1 MGVYWEALIPLGIC
15 FAMTGVT
22 GYGLSFLN
30 RFANDGKKARWNRD
44 LWDRQMM
51 ERDLRL
57 TGSLRGQSSNPVAPV
72 GFELSN
78 PWKVEKRIH

>member
-1 MGVYWEALIPLGIC
+1 MQPV
-15 FAMTGVT
+15 
-22 GYGLSFLN
+22 
-30 RFANDGKKARWNRD
+30 
-44 LWDRQMM
+44 M

-78 PWKVEKRIH
+78 PWKVRTRHGEKFTME